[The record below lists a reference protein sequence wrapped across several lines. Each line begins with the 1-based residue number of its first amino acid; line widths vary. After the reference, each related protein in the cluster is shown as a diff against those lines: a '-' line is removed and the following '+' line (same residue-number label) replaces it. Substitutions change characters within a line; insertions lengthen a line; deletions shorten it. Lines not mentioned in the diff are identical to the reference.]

1 MGGGFGMKGG
11 CYPEYALSLWAAEVT
26 GRPVKW
32 IAERSEGLL
41 TDEQARD
48 SVVETELALDAEGKF
63 LALRTLSAKS
73 SGLFCTSPPRKALA
87 GLP

>member
-41 TDEQARD
+41 SDEQARD
-48 SVVETELALDAEGKF
+48 SVVDAELALDKDGNF
-63 LALRTLSAKS
+63 LGLAHRWRERPSAPTTPRTAM
-73 SGLFCTSPPRKALA
+73 
-87 GLP
+87 